1 VTVHPTALVETDRLG
16 GGTRVWAFTHVAS
29 GATVGRDCNIG
40 SHCYL
45 ESGVVVGDAVTIKN
59 GNHLWAGVTLDDGV
73 FVGPGVV
80 FTNDRF
86 PRSPRLGVTGSRYA
100 SPESWLVPT
109 RVRRGATI
117 GAGAV
122 IVAGVTIGAFA
133 FVAAAALVT
142 SDVPAHALVMGRPAR
157 QVGWAC
163 LCARRL
169 APSRDGKWACPE
181 CGRRY
186 VLEGDRMAGPVGDD
200 AGS

>member
-16 GGTRVWAFTHVAS
+16 SGTRVWAFTHVSAGAS
-29 GATVGRDCNIG
+29 VGRDCNIG

-59 GNHLWAGVTLDDGV
+59 GNHIWAGVTLGDGV

-86 PRSPRLGVTGSRYA
+86 PRSPRLGVTGSRY
-100 SPESWLVPT
+100 ESEDRWLVPT
-109 RVRRGATI
+109 RVLRGATI

-122 IVAGVTIGAFA
+122 IVAGVTIQEFA

-142 SDVPAHALVMGRPAR
+142 RDVAAHALVMGRPAGHA
-157 QVGWAC
+157 GWVC
-163 LCARRL
+163 RCGRRL
-169 APSRDGKWACPE
+169 AARGERWACPE
-181 CGRRY
+181 CGRQY
-186 VLEGDRMAGPVGDD
+186 ALEGDRMTGPTG
-200 AGS
+200 ARPGS